1 MTYGGMIFFHT
12 TNITIQL
19 ASPYVANRLGYGI
32 KHAAVISPN
41 SIADEY
47 FIAGILALSFCLAI
61 AIKPNFF
68 KPKYSDELPYP
79 VWKYD
84 DNIKIILEPGL
95 RFIPLSAL
103 LTYAERHM
111 VARYKYITLTI
122 GGKKYL
128 VTPYEWIPEDAVVSR
143 DEKSNTIIGIL

>member
-1 MTYGGMIFFHT
+1 MIFFHT

-47 FIAGILALSFCLAI
+47 FIPGILALSFCLAI

-68 KPKYSDELPYP
+68 KPKYSNELPYP
-79 VWKYD
+79 VCKYD

-143 DEKSNTIIGIL
+143 DEKYNTIIGIL